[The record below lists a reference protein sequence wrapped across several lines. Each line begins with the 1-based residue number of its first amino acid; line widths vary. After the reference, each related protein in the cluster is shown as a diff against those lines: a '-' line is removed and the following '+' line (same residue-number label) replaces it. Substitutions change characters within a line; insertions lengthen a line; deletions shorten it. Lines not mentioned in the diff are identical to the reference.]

1 MQLTLA
7 KVNGPPLPGEWWC
20 LSVDDF
26 DPNNRSQEEEYYAE
40 VLSYEMVP
48 SLSFD
53 SHMVFTV
60 QDLGEE
66 SGPEPVTLS
75 RSSFVYVSS

>member
-1 MQLTLA
+1 MQLTLV
-7 KVNGPPLPGEWWC
+7 KVNVPPLPGEWWC

-75 RSSFVYVSS
+75 KSFFVFVSS